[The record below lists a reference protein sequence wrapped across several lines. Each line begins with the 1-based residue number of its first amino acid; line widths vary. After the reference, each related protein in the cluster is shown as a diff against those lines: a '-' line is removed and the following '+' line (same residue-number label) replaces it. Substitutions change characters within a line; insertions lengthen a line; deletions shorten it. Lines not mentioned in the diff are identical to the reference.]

1 MISGNKFVIK
11 IIEYKFLILILIIGS
26 FLLFFNLGNNN
37 NRYLNGDVSF
47 EGLMAKSICSDGVP
61 TCWDGKNIL
70 AGALNGNEFKRVGN
84 YYLMSHHPWLSLYVI
99 AVSYLLLGISAFST
113 LFPCALATLFTIF
126 LSYFFAIKISN
137 DKEIATITTLL
148 LTLSIQFLLFGRADR
163 YYALIALF
171 TILMLYFYLN
181 FLEDKK
187 GSMIGFGISAILF
200 FHSNYVPLVGV
211 MGGIM
216 THFFLFEFKKERLK
230 SILLSLLTIF
240 LFTTPWILFFHPS
253 LSIIQT
259 WSAASYNNS
268 IKEFLFVFT
277 HLLLKINNHLF
288 PFLLF
293 VLVPFIMIKKDSNK
307 LTINNRYILILLII
321 CFILLTFLLHD
332 PARSFNSMIPL
343 FCLLSASIYKFIK
356 GKNKIIAYVF
366 LILLLFTNIINVTPT
381 ILFKSCISSDSF
393 ANIISFITR
402 EDKGKVVE
410 KLRGMNA
417 MEKIEGY
424 AKIKFLIC
432 DFLYEITHDYD
443 NAIEGII
450 KYLLKYGK
458 KDETVMIRCVEGLS
472 GSIIFYTGM
481 KVIYKASDGEDWF
494 PPTED
499 FLKLN
504 QMPPGGIDWYIKIPH
519 EPLDYIPEGKYE
531 KIIIDYPET
540 VFDSLPFLPSYQFKT
555 LKDAPRVII
564 YHKVKD

>member
-1 MISGNKFVIK
+1 MILGNKFMRKV
-11 IIEYKFLILILIIGS
+11 IEYKFLIFILIIGS
-26 FLLFFNLGNNN
+26 FLLFFNLGT
-37 NRYLNGDVSF
+37 NRYLNGDSAN
-47 EGLMAKSICSDGVP
+47 EGLLAKSICSCGLP
-61 TCWDGKNIL
+61 NHWDGKNIF
-70 AGALNGNEFKRVGN
+70 ADAYGNEFKRVGN
-84 YYLMSHHPWLSLYVI
+84 YYILSHHPWLHLYVI
-99 AVSYLLLGISAFST
+99 AASYLLLGRTAFST
-113 LFPCALATLFTIF
+113 LFPGALVALFTIF
-126 LSYFFAIKISN
+126 LSYFFAIKISR
-137 DKEIATITTLL
+137 DKEIAIITTLL
-148 LTLSIQFLLFGRADR
+148 LLLSVQFLLFGRGDR

-171 TILMLYFYLN
+171 TLLMLYFYLK

-200 FHSNYVPLVGV
+200 FHSNYVPFIAV

-230 SILLSLLTIF
+230 SILLSLLTIS

-253 LSIIQT
+253 SSVIQS
-259 WSAASYNNS
+259 WSSLGAYNS

-277 HLLLKINNHLF
+277 HTLLKINNHLF

-293 VLVPFIMIKKDSNK
+293 VLVPFIMIKRTGHK
-307 LTINNRYILILLII
+307 LVVNNRYILILLVI

-332 PARSFNSMIPL
+332 VGRSFNSMIPL

-356 GKNKIIAYVF
+356 GKNRIIAYVF

-381 ILFKSCISSDSF
+381 ILFKSCISTNNF
-393 ANIISFITR
+393 ANIISFIIHG
-402 EDKGKVVE
+402 DKEKVLE
-410 KLRGMNA
+410 KLKERDA
-417 MEKIEGY
+417 EKKIEEY

-450 KYLLKYGK
+450 KYLQKYGK
-458 KDETVMIRCVEGLS
+458 KDETVMIRCVEGLAS
-472 GSIIFYTGM
+472 NIIFYTGM
-481 KVIYKASDGEDWF
+481 KVIYKVSDNEVLF

-504 QMPPGGIDWYIKIPH
+504 QMPPRGIDWYIKIPS
-519 EPLDYIPEGKYE
+519 EPLDYMPEGKYE

-540 VFDSLPFLPSYQFKT
+540 VFDNYPFLPSHQFKT
-555 LKDAPRVII
+555 LNDGPKVVI
-564 YHKVKD
+564 YHKMND